1 MKESEFRKVKVK
13 SVRDLINV
21 LKELP
26 KDYSV
31 EITDGDENNCGGKC
45 DAITIKH
52 KKKEVVIWGGY
63 FH

>member
-1 MKESEFRKVKVK
+1 MKESEFRKIKVNT
-13 SVRDLINV
+13 VRDLINV

-26 KDYSV
+26 KDYNV
-31 EITDGDENNCGGKC
+31 EITDGDENMGGGKC

-52 KKKEVVIWGGY
+52 RTKEIVIWGGY